1 MFEGNTISGWTL
13 LVTALIGFGITS
25 ILGIWF
31 IPFLRKLKFG
41 QTILDEGPKWHKSK
55 QNTPTMGGF
64 MFIIGITAAA
74 VIGFMMNAQNKDIA
88 SEYEIIPTARF
99 IVGIIMALGFGF
111 IGFVDDY
118 IKVVKKR
125 NLGLTAKQKVIMQFI
140 VSVFYLATMYFV
152 GDISTYVWVPF
163 FGLVNFG
170 FLYYPLCILGMIF
183 ITNSVNLTD
192 GLDGLNASV
201 TFSCAVGF
209 MAHSVI
215 IGHGMENLNILAV
228 ATAAGCL
235 GFLIWNFYPA
245 KVFMGDT
252 GSLFLGGL
260 VVAMAFQSGTPL
272 VLLFLGIIYIT
283 ESLSVIIQV
292 TSFKLTGKR
301 VFKMSPWHHHCEMCG
316 MNEVKIVGLFTLI
329 NFIGVGLDIL
339 ITIFKI

>member
-1 MFEGNTISGWTL
+1 MRNTIGGWTL
-13 LVTALIGFGITS
+13 FATALIGFGVTS
-25 ILGIWF
+25 ILGIWL

-41 QTILDEGPKWHKSK
+41 QTILDEGPKWHKAK

-74 VIGFMMNAQNKDIA
+74 VIGFMINSQNINIT
-88 SEYEIIPTARF
+88 SELEVIYTSRF
-99 IVGIIMALGFGF
+99 IVGIVMALGFGF

-125 NLGLTAKQKVIMQFI
+125 NLGLTAKQKIIMQLI
-140 VSVFYLATMYFV
+140 VSIFYLATMYCV
-152 GDISTYVWVPF
+152 GDTSTFIWVPF
-163 FGLVNFG
+163 FGMLDLG
-170 FLYYPLCILGMIF
+170 FLYYPLCVLGIIF

-209 MAHSVI
+209 MAYSAI
-215 IGHGMENLNILAV
+215 MGRAFNNLNILAV

-260 VVAMAFQSGTPL
+260 VVAMAFQAGMPL
-272 VLLFLGIIYIT
+272 ILLFMGIIYVT

-316 MNEVKIVGLFTLI
+316 MSETKIVGLFTLV
-329 NFIGVGLDIL
+329 NFIGVAIGIWISCYL
-339 ITIFKI
+339 